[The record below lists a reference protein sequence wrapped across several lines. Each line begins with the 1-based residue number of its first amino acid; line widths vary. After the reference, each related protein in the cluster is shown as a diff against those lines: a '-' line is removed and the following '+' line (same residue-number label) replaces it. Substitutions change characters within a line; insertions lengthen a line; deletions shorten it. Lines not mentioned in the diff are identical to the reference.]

1 MGFYFPHTQ
10 DEIKEMLKEIGVSSI
25 EDLFKSI
32 PEELRLKRELKM
44 DKGLAEPKVEAELER
59 LAGANK
65 TGKDILSFAGG
76 GVYNHYVPR
85 AVDYLLMRSEFTTAY
100 TPYQPEASQGTL
112 QAIFEYQSMITA
124 LTGMEVAN
132 ASMYD
137 GGESAAEAVLMATRI
152 TKKPQ
157 GPILLSQ
164 GLHPHY
170 RRVIETYTKHI
181 QFEKKT
187 VPINAAG
194 QLDLDALKKE
204 SAAVCLVVQ
213 HPNYFGCLEQMDEVG
228 ALCKEKGLALIVIVC
243 EALSLAILEPPGSFG
258 AAIVAGEAQSFG
270 IRPSFGGPLLGFFAS
285 REEHVRKMPGR
296 LVGETRDKDGR
307 RGFVLTLATRE
318 QHIRRAKATSNIC
331 TNHSL
336 MSLTASI
343 YLSLLGKNGLA
354 KLAAVNLERANYL
367 RKKIEASKKLKLK
380 FSAPVF
386 NEMTVKLGTDA
397 EKACA
402 ELAKQGMLAGVPLK
416 HHFPELSD
424 CILVAAT
431 EMTGKKEIDTLV
443 EKLEAVAR

>member
-1 MGFYFPHTQ
+1 
-10 DEIKEMLKEIGVSSI
+10 
-25 EDLFKSI
+25 
-32 PEELRLKRELKM
+32 
-44 DKGLAEPKVEAELER
+44 
-59 LAGANK
+59 
-65 TGKDILSFAGG
+65 
-76 GVYNHYVPR
+76 
-85 AVDYLLMRSEFTTAY
+85 
-100 TPYQPEASQGTL
+100 
-112 QAIFEYQSMITA
+112 
-124 LTGMEVAN
+124 
-132 ASMYD
+132 
-137 GGESAAEAVLMATRI
+137 
-152 TKKPQ
+152 
-157 GPILLSQ
+157 
-164 GLHPHY
+164 
-170 RRVIETYTKHI
+170 
-181 QFEKKT
+181 
-187 VPINAAG
+187 
-194 QLDLDALKKE
+194 
-204 SAAVCLVVQ
+204 
-213 HPNYFGCLEQMDEVG
+213 MDEVG